1 MSQSVASRVFRQ
13 SALDRL
19 SSPEQLDRLITLTK
33 PRDWLAAVALVAVI
47 ALGLVWSIYGAVPVR
62 VVGKGIMIATGGRV
76 LDASSGGDG
85 TLTSISALVGSVVT
99 KGQVVAQVD
108 NKDLSQALASAEA
121 VVKER
126 TAQHDAL
133 VIQAQA
139 DSAARAASLASRR
152 QALDARA
159 LDADARVAILD
170 AEVEKE
176 AAMYERRLI
185 TWQVLNGSKQAL
197 AIARQEATE
206 ARSQIVQLDGDDV
219 GARNVREQQLR
230 SSLNGIAEA
239 RRQVSALALQMQQR
253 ETVVAPIDGRVTEW
267 KAAPGSRVAGGQ
279 PIVSIEGGV
288 TGTELILY
296 LPPDQGKQVAV
307 GMNVWVSPSTVKRE
321 EFGTLIG
328 TVAEV
333 SDFPSTP
340 QAMMAVLQND
350 RLVQAFAPTG
360 APFASRVV
368 LKRDPSTPSGYSWS
382 NGKGPAMALS
392 SGTVAEGDVTVETRR
407 PISYVIPWLKKIT
420 ALEG

>member
-1 MSQSVASRVFRQ
+1 MSQSIAAKIFRQ

-47 ALGLVWSIYGAVPVR
+47 ALGIVWSVLGTVPVQ
-62 VVGKGIMIATGGRV
+62 VVGHGIMIATGGRV
-76 LDASSGGDG
+76 QDASSGGDG
-85 TLTSISALVGSVVT
+85 SLTSISALVGAVVT
-99 KGQVVAQVD
+99 KGQVVALVD
-108 NKDLSQALASAEA
+108 NRDLSQSMANAEA

-126 TAQHDAL
+126 TAQYEAL
-133 VIQAQA
+133 VEQAQA
-139 DSAARAASLASRR
+139 DAAARAASLAARRKSLESR
-152 QALDARA
+152 AG
-159 LDADARVAILD
+159 DADARVVILD

-206 ARSQIVQLDGDDV
+206 ARSQIVQLDGDDIA
-219 GARNVREQQLR
+219 ARNVREQQLR
-230 SSLNGIAEA
+230 ASQNAIAEA
-239 RRQVSALALQMQQR
+239 RRQSSSLALQMEQR
-253 ETVVAPIDGRVTEW
+253 LAVLAPIDGRVTEW
-267 KAAPGSRVAGGQ
+267 KAAPGSRVSSGQ

-296 LPPDQGKQVAV
+296 LPPDQGKQVRV

-321 EFGTLIG
+321 EFGTLVG

-350 RLVQAFAPTG
+350 RLVQSFAPTG

-368 LKRDPSTPSGYSWS
+368 LKRDSSTPSGYAWS
-382 NGKGPAMALS
+382 NGKGPAATLS

-420 ALEG
+420 AMGG

>member
-1 MSQSVASRVFRQ
+1 MSQSVAARVFRQ

-33 PRDWLAAVALVAVI
+33 PRDWLAAVALAAVI

-133 VIQAQA
+133 VVQAQA
-139 DSAARAASLASRR
+139 DSNARAASLASRR
-152 QALDARA
+152 QALEARA
-159 LDADARVAILD
+159 GDADARVVILD

-176 AAMYERRLI
+176 VAMYERRLI

-239 RRQVSALALQMQQR
+239 RRQVVALALQMQQR

-368 LKRDPSTPSGYSWS
+368 LKRDPSTPSGYAWS
-382 NGKGPAMALS
+382 NGKGPAMMLS
-392 SGTVAEGDVTVETRR
+392 SGTVAEGDVTVETRK

>member
-1 MSQSVASRVFRQ
+1 MPQSVAARVFRQ

-33 PRDWLAAVALVAVI
+33 PRDWLAALALAVVI
-47 ALGLVWSIYGAVPVR
+47 ALGIVWSVYGAVPVR
-62 VVGKGIMIATGGRV
+62 VVGHGIMIATGGRV

-85 TLTSISALVGSVVT
+85 TLTAITALVGSMVT
-99 KGQVVAQVD
+99 RGQAVAQID
-108 NKDLSQALASAEA
+108 NKDLSQSLASAEA

-126 TAQHDAL
+126 TAQYDAL
-133 VIQAQA
+133 VVQAQA
-139 DSAARAASLASRR
+139 DAAARGASLAARR
-152 QALDARA
+152 QALEARA
-159 LDADARVAILD
+159 GDADARVVILD

-176 AAMYERRLI
+176 AAMYDRRLI
-185 TWQVLNGSKQAL
+185 TWQVLNSSKQAL
-197 AIARQEATE
+197 ATARQEATE

-219 GARNVREQQLR
+219 GARNQREQQLR
-230 SSLNGIAEA
+230 SALNAIAEA
-239 RRQVSALALQMQQR
+239 RRQAESLSLQMQQR
-253 ETVVAPIDGRVTEW
+253 QAVLAPIDGRVTEW
-267 KAAPGSRVAGGQ
+267 KAAPGSRVAAGQ
-279 PIVSIEGGV
+279 PILSIEGGV

-296 LPPDQGKQVAV
+296 LPPDQGKEVAV
-307 GMNVWVSPSTVKRE
+307 GMKVWVSPSTVKRE

-328 TVAEV
+328 AVAEV

-350 RLVQAFAPTG
+350 RLVQAFAPAG

-368 LKRDPSTPSGYSWS
+368 LKHDATTPSGYAWS
-382 NGKGPAMALS
+382 NGKGPAVTLS

>member
-1 MSQSVASRVFRQ
+1 MSQSIAARVFRQ

-33 PRDWLAAVALVAVI
+33 PRDWLAAIALAAVI
-47 ALGLVWSIYGAVPVR
+47 GLGIVWSIYGAVPVR
-62 VVGKGIMIATGGRV
+62 VVGKGLMIATGGRM
-76 LDASSGGDG
+76 LDASAGGDG
-85 TLTSISALVGSVVT
+85 TLTAISALVGTIVT
-99 KGQVVAQVD
+99 KGQVIAQID
-108 NKDLSQALASAEA
+108 NKDLSQSLASAEA
-121 VVKER
+121 VVRER
-126 TAQHDAL
+126 TVQHEAL
-133 VIQAQA
+133 VVQAEA
-139 DSAARAASLASRR
+139 DAVARAASLNSRR
-152 QALDARA
+152 QALQARA
-159 LDADARVAILD
+159 TDADTRVGILD
-170 AEVEKE
+170 TEVDKE
-176 AAMYERRLI
+176 TAMYERRLI

-197 AIARQEATE
+197 AGARQEATE

-230 SSLNGIAEA
+230 SSLNAIAEA

-253 ETVVAPIDGRVTEW
+253 ETVVAPIDGRVIEW
-267 KAAPGSRVAGGQ
+267 KSAPGSRVAGGQ

-296 LPPDQGKQVAV
+296 LPPDQGKRVAV
-307 GMNVWVSPSTVKRE
+307 GMSVWVSPSTVKRE

-340 QAMMAVLQND
+340 QAMLAVLQND

-368 LKRDPSTPSGYSWS
+368 LKRDATTPTGYAWS
-382 NGKGPAMALS
+382 NGKGPAITLS
-392 SGTVAEGDVTVETRR
+392 SGTVADGEVTIETRR